1 MDWSFP
7 VSANLLQ
14 VDSYT
19 WLFIFPSSAD
29 NKTKKKITHRERK
42 QDFSAFKPTDNE
54 MKVKISPQLLLA
66 TLRFLA
72 TGKWAALLLDFP
84 QCALSPSLWGK
95 CVCECVCVPIRAL
108 SFGQVGV
115 ERRRCEYLCSMSSR
129 CVRLC
134 VREWIAW
141 GLTTSV
147 LVCMCKEVE
156 GLSISPTQ
164 EVCRMDTGPKKCR
177 RLFACVSCTE
187 GYMLRSLLTA
197 LKTPPCLLTL
207 VPQWHHVQDFW
218 PIIAVL
224 TQVDILGYLL
234 A

>member
-1 MDWSFP
+1 
-7 VSANLLQ
+7 
-14 VDSYT
+14 
-19 WLFIFPSSAD
+19 
-29 NKTKKKITHRERK
+29 
-42 QDFSAFKPTDNE
+42 

-164 EVCRMDTGPKKCR
+164 DVCRMDTGPKKCR

-197 LKTPPCLLTL
+197 LKTTTLFAYTRSSVTSRPGFLAYNRSSHTSRHTWLLTSVKCEIFHPL
-207 VPQWHHVQDFW
+207 SLGKWISGQAASTTTPAA
-218 PIIAVL
+218 AVHYASL
-224 TQVDILGYLL
+224 QLDLL
-234 A
+234 